1 VQSGQGQSLVLGRQ
15 VYTENGWL
23 IGYVY
28 SIYTAQD
35 GKVYV
40 LVRSSVIQESI
51 PMDLVKAIGDIIIVS
66 NSIYPRDPVPLTP
79 GVTVRKYAY
88 TISGKSLGMVYD
100 EYNYENVT
108 YLRIIGPTGYVA
120 VPVDKVYAVGDVVI
134 INQVDVQPIPL
145 SQAYAYQAQ
154 QNPAS
159 VPQPIQPV
167 QPTPVNVS
175 EQSPLD
181 KIANYYLYGFFTGIV
196 ALIAFVT
203 ASLVLTVPTKTAGNI
218 PLMYI
223 LNIIPIII
231 VTVASIGLAGYS
243 YMIKQSIMRREFK
256 YALRD
261 SVVLMAALAAVTAFM
276 ATFFIP
282 ALGALWLMVGGIN
295 LLYASPPV
303 LVTIIVYAVMIVV
316 IYIGYVNLKSYA
328 AKFKAGL
335 RPL

>member
-1 VQSGQGQSLVLGRQ
+1 VLGRQ

-23 IGYVY
+23 VGYVH

-40 LVRSSVIQESI
+40 LVRSSVIQGSI
-51 PMDLVKAIGDIIIVS
+51 PMDLVKAIGDVIIVS
-66 NSIYPRDPVPLTP
+66 NSIYPRDSMPLTP
-79 GVTVRKYAY
+79 GVTVRKHAY
-88 TISGKSLGMVYD
+88 TISGKSLGIVYD

-120 VPVDKVYAVGDVVI
+120 IPVDKVYAVGDVVI

-154 QNPAS
+154 QTPAP
-159 VPQPIQPV
+159 VPQPIQPI

-181 KIANYYLYGFFTGIV
+181 KIANYYLYGFFIGIV

-218 PLMYI
+218 PLIYI
-223 LNIIPIII
+223 LNVIPIII
-231 VTVASIGLAGYS
+231 IAVASIGLAGYS
-243 YMIKQSIMRREFK
+243 YMIKQSIMRREFR

-261 SVVLMAALAAVTAFM
+261 SVVLMAALATMAVFT

-282 ALGALWLMVGGIN
+282 ALSTLWLMVGGIN

-303 LVTIIVYAVMIVV
+303 LVTIIIYAIMIVI
-316 IYIGYVNLKSYA
+316 IYIGYMNLRSYT

-335 RPL
+335 RSL